1 MDRKSNSK
9 AAIRSAKKSRRKKN
23 IRFGAYILSVLLS
36 AILILDTT
44 GFAYADEMKPPKIS
58 RWPVSLSENTE
69 ETVSENTLKVKAI
82 GKNDPQGTPLTEL
95 VLTDLDEP
103 EAEKP
108 YDKTATVTSHEKISW
123 DVPVYWID
131 PNGRT
136 ADQPQAGQECLP
148 LIVFYVPD
156 EYVSDGLLELTPYL
170 SDVFRKAGGVLS
182 VADHELGVTYIT
194 AYVKDSDDPEPS
206 VSKNK
211 SAGETD
217 GRTGDLAE
225 DTEPKDSFGT
235 DGSETPENAPSSDEP
250 EQSDQSGTADDG
262 DAASGRPGSKDAAPA
277 TSADEDAAPDT
288 QAAENTAP
296 GEPAAEDAVP
306 VVPADENTATG
317 EPAAED
323 AVPDVPTD
331 EDAGSDPY
339 EDLAVPSAGDSAQDG
354 EAA

>member
-1 MDRKSNSK
+1 M
-9 AAIRSAKKSRRKKN
+9 
-23 IRFGAYILSVLLS
+23 
-36 AILILDTT
+36 
-44 GFAYADEMKPPKIS
+44 
-58 RWPVSLSENTE
+58 
-69 ETVSENTLKVKAI
+69 
-82 GKNDPQGTPLTEL
+82 
-95 VLTDLDEP
+95 
-103 EAEKP
+103 
-108 YDKTATVTSHEKISW
+108 
-123 DVPVYWID
+123 
-131 PNGRT
+131 
-136 ADQPQAGQECLP
+136 
-148 LIVFYVPD
+148 
-156 EYVSDGLLELTPYL
+156 SDGLLELTPYL

-194 AYVKDSDDPEPS
+194 AYVKDSDDPEPA
-206 VSKNK
+206 VSKNR
-211 SAGETD
+211 SAGKTD

-306 VVPADENTATG
+306 VVP
-317 EPAAED
+317 
-323 AVPDVPTD
+323 TD

-339 EDLAVPSAGDSAQDG
+339 EDLAVPPANNSAQDG

>member
-1 MDRKSNSK
+1 M
-9 AAIRSAKKSRRKKN
+9 
-23 IRFGAYILSVLLS
+23 
-36 AILILDTT
+36 
-44 GFAYADEMKPPKIS
+44 
-58 RWPVSLSENTE
+58 
-69 ETVSENTLKVKAI
+69 
-82 GKNDPQGTPLTEL
+82 
-95 VLTDLDEP
+95 
-103 EAEKP
+103 
-108 YDKTATVTSHEKISW
+108 
-123 DVPVYWID
+123 
-131 PNGRT
+131 
-136 ADQPQAGQECLP
+136 
-148 LIVFYVPD
+148 
-156 EYVSDGLLELTPYL
+156 SDGLLELTPYL

-277 TSADEDAAPDT
+277 ASA
-288 QAAENTAP
+288 
-296 GEPAAEDAVP
+296 
-306 VVPADENTATG
+306 
-317 EPAAED
+317 
-323 AVPDVPTD
+323 D

-339 EDLAVPSAGDSAQDG
+339 EDLAVPPANNAAQDG